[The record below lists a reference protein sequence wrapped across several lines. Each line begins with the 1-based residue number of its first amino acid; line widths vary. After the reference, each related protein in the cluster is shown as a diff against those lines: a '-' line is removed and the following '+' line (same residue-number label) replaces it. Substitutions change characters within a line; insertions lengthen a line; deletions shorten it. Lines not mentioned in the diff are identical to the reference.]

1 MYSKSADFIAAGA
14 FFIFNY
20 TLSATSIVP
29 SQSLLC

>member
-1 MYSKSADFIAAGA
+1 MYSKSADRNKVDA